1 MKKIPSKLNIG
12 GLLIN
17 VEIVH
22 RCEGDVLGLCNSA
35 EGQILIANTFD
46 GKPQSE
52 TSKINTYWHE
62 VVHCI
67 LDTMGEKELSE
78 NEKFVSCF
86 GSFLTEAMA
95 NAYFKE

>member
-17 VEIVH
+17 VEIVD
-22 RCEGDVLGLCNSA
+22 RCEGDVLGLCNLA
-35 EGQILIANTFD
+35 QGKILIANTFY
-46 GKPQSE
+46 GKTQSE
-52 TSKINTYWHE
+52 TSKNNTYWHE

-78 NEKFVSCF
+78 NEKFVNCF
-86 GSFLTEAMA
+86 GSFLTEAMT

>member
-12 GLLIN
+12 GQLIN
-17 VEIVH
+17 VEIVD
-22 RCEGDVLGLCNSA
+22 RCEGDVLGLCNTA
-35 EGQILIANTFD
+35 QGKILIANTFD
-46 GKPQSE
+46 GITQSE

-78 NEKFVSCF
+78 NEKFVNCF
-86 GSFLTEAMA
+86 GSFLTEAMT